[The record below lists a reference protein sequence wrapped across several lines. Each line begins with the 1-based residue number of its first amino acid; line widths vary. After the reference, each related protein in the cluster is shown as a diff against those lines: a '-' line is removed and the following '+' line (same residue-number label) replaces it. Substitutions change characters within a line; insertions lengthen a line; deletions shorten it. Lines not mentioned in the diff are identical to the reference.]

1 MNQNKGCLFGFLD
14 ILEGLF
20 NPNRSA
26 EYEPVQENYNAIPRY
41 RRKYL
46 LTRNELYFYKELK
59 KVADKLNLSVLAKI
73 RMADLVEPANYDN
86 KGFAKIKAKHVD
98 FALCN
103 PENMYVL
110 LLIELDDN
118 SHNSTKRA
126 ERDAFVEAVYEQT
139 GYTLMRACG
148 TQGLEAKITALLQ
161 QNNSKL

>member
-1 MNQNKGCLFGFLD
+1 MSQNKGCLFGFFD

-20 NPNRSA
+20 YPKEKTSNNT
-26 EYEPVQENYNAIPRY
+26 EYTYENNIPKY
-41 RRKYL
+41 RRKFL

-59 KVADKLNLSVLAKI
+59 RIADKLNLSVLAKI
-73 RMADLVEPANYDN
+73 RMADLVEPAAYDN

-118 SHNSTKRA
+118 SHNSAKQV
-126 ERDAFVEAVYEQT
+126 ERDNFVEAVYQQT
-139 GYTLMRACG
+139 GYKLLRAYG
-148 TQGLEAKITALLQ
+148 TQNLEEKITSLLQ
-161 QNNSKL
+161 QKN